1 MATDKNDSVTKNM
14 FDNSETERLL
24 ESLQQMEKTLRR
36 KINTEQNRLIK
47 QIHTENLQ
55 QCVNLINKIQGL

>member
-1 MATDKNDSVTKNM
+1 MATDKNDSVTKNL

-36 KINTEQNRLIK
+36 KINIEQNRLIK